1 MVLFWRLVPVIISCI
16 LLAAHFSRAGRQL
29 LALAA
34 LTLPLLLLVR
44 RPWSARTVQL
54 ALVLAGFEWLR
65 SIWVIASRRIEAGQ
79 PWLRMA
85 LILGA
90 VTAFTWASALVFRSP
105 AMRRTW
111 SDDQPDQPPTAR
123 D

>member
-1 MVLFWRLVPVIISCI
+1 MSVFWRLVPVILSCI
-16 LLAAHFSRAGRQL
+16 LVAAHFSRAGLTVFALAL
-29 LALAA
+29 LA
-34 LTLPLLLLVR
+34 LPLLLMIH

-65 SIWVIASRRIEAGQ
+65 TMWAIASRRIEAGQ

-85 LILGA
+85 VILGF
-90 VTAFTWASALVFRSP
+90 VTAFTWASAFVFRSP

-111 SDDQPDQPPTAR
+111 FEDEPDAR

>member
-1 MVLFWRLVPVIISCI
+1 MVLFWRLVPVVVSCI
-16 LLAAHFSRAGRQL
+16 LMAAHFSRAGRGV

-34 LTLPLLLLVR
+34 LALPLLLLVR

-54 ALVLAGFEWLR
+54 ALVVFGFEWLR
-65 SIWVIASRRIEAGQ
+65 SIQVIASRRIEAGQ

-90 VTAFTWASALVFRSP
+90 VTAFTWVSALVFRSP
-105 AMRRTW
+105 VMRRTW
-111 SDDQPDQPPTAR
+111 SDDQPDLPPTAG